1 MPPLI
6 YKDKENNSYNKK
18 LFLFVT
24 HNSLTT
30 IRKRGTITIH
40 NINLFYYIVQGLPK
54 SLDEMKPVDSV
65 QKPTSALIAMT
76 DRMGFATIIKTNNL
90 FDVHGVANGKSFF
103 IIKPN

>member
-1 MPPLI
+1 
-6 YKDKENNSYNKK
+6 
-18 LFLFVT
+18 
-24 HNSLTT
+24 
-30 IRKRGTITIH
+30 
-40 NINLFYYIVQGLPK
+40 
-54 SLDEMKPVDSV
+54 MKPVDSV